1 MNKDINSGQLFSREI
16 LARYRHICTL
26 LHERGKSFCLEDY
39 GSIYGWEMCKERV
52 TSVYSFQLV
61 DVDAYELLV
70 ELDLKDSSVS
80 LEDFAMFNVLNIGF
94 VGEDAPTI
102 SMSLAD
108 EVDNFT
114 IKTFF
119 AYAIALY
126 SKNGKSSSWPCLEIL
141 RKLQAVC
148 KARPLLLAKLF
159 VEDSS
164 KFMDAIAFSKSESL
178 ANAISR
184 NFNENTSLDPK
195 MFGKILEIFNEKMSC
210 LHSTSMYMN

>member
-1 MNKDINSGQLFSREI
+1 MNKDINSRQLFSREI

-26 LHERGKSFCLEDY
+26 LRERSKSFYLVEDY
-39 GSIYGWEMCKERV
+39 ANCGWEMCKEQV
-52 TSVYSFQLV
+52 TPVYSSQLV
-61 DVDAYELLV
+61 DADVYELLV

-164 KFMDAIAFSKSESL
+164 KFINAIAFSKSESL

-184 NFNENTSLDPK
+184 NFNENASLDPK